1 MTNVIF
7 FAVLAVS
14 ALALGVLGQVQARR
28 EETERLRREH
38 EALLEKYGPLESRTE
53 YR

>member
-1 MTNVIF
+1 VIV
-7 FAVLAVS
+7 FALLAVG
-14 ALALGVLGQVQARR
+14 ALALCVVGQVLTRR

-38 EALLEKYGPLESRTE
+38 EALLEKFGPLESRTE

>member
-1 MTNVIF
+1 VVV

-14 ALALGVLGQVQARR
+14 ALVLCGVGQAQARR